1 MSDLGE
7 ERRRSPETDLD
18 ERRGTE
24 DRIQLIIDTT
34 PALLHSA
41 VPEGSLDYLN
51 QGWLTFLGVPL
62 EEVLG
67 WRWTRFIHAED
78 REAFVAKWREALATG
93 EPFEAES
100 RVRRADGQYR
110 WVLHRKVPLRDA
122 SGSIVKWYGS
132 SIDIEDR
139 KQAEERA
146 CRQERELRQI
156 VDLIPHHVVVV
167 TADGTGLYG
176 NQVMLDYYGLTL
188 EDVTGPV
195 IRHFAHPD
203 DVDAFT
209 AAWQRG
215 FTEAA
220 AWEAEA
226 RFRRRDGEYRW
237 FLVRVTPLRDD
248 AGRIVRWYATGTD
261 IEDRKRAEEK
271 TWQQERSYGRF
282 STSYRII
289 SPFLDR
295 KVPATMR
302 IGYCSTTTV

>member
-1 MSDLGE
+1 MSKSGE
-7 ERRRSPETDLD
+7 ERRRSPPTDLD
-18 ERRGTE
+18 ERRETE

-122 SGSIVKWYGS
+122 GGTIVKWYGS

-146 CRQERELRQI
+146 RRQERELRQI

-167 TADGTGLYG
+167 TPDGTGLYG

-195 IRHFAHPD
+195 IRQFRTP
-203 DVDAFT
+203 
-209 AAWQRG
+209 G
-215 FTEAA
+215 
-220 AWEAEA
+220 
-226 RFRRRDGEYRW
+226 RRRCVHGGLATRIYR
-237 FLVRVTPLRDD
+237 
-248 AGRIVRWYATGTD
+248 GRCVGGGSALPETG
-261 IEDRKRAEEK
+261 R
-271 TWQQERSYGRF
+271 
-282 STSYRII
+282 
-289 SPFLDR
+289 
-295 KVPATMR
+295 
-302 IGYCSTTTV
+302 